1 MDINNTQYGILMS
14 SVTLVNTV
22 LPLFAG
28 GLTDDFQSSIGTI
41 RGTFLVSLVIFI
53 GSLMVTIGANLS
65 NFNIMLAGQ
74 VIYGLGDGIIVT
86 FQEAIL
92 SRWFRDKQLAIVV
105 GLMLCVARLTKFV
118 AKLICYPLVNAAG
131 TLTRPIYVAM
141 VLCGMSVLTN
151 LVYWIAMVKA
161 GYSTLWGRELGL
173 PDSGYHIEFLE
184 EEDDE
189 KNKGKNKMQSKK
201 FEFRYVMLWY
211 LPSIFWMIPWLQ
223 ISMSSVLSSFD
234 DIATEYVQ
242 FRFSTTSVMAGYQS
256 SLTQAVP
263 IVAAPL
269 LGLYIHRY
277 GKRLYI
283 LIAGTVVLIL
293 ALTLL
298 AYTWVTPSVGMI
310 LVSSALALGPVGVL
324 SSTSSLLPAE
334 LAGIAVGLHKCSN
347 NIGTT
352 IIAIV
357 VGYIQD
363 LTYHDG
369 NSADDQTDLLHEY
382 EQVMI
387 FYLVIAGLGLCLSI
401 LFWYMNKA
409 YLNNWLQVNRAER
422 EKRLQLVK
430 DTAAAL
436 EESSTNEKVL
446 AYGEK
451 EQEEEEK
458 QEKKKREHQNALK
471 FIGSQLR
478 PKKSYIYFGFWL
490 FWLLVAWVVFFTFAL
505 MPIYLDYDDD
515 YDDGF

>member
-14 SVTLVNTV
+14 SVTLVNTI

-28 GLTDDFQSSIGTI
+28 GFIDDFHSSIGTI
-41 RGTFLVSLVIFI
+41 RGTLVVSIIIFI
-53 GSLMVTIGANLS
+53 GSLMVTIGANMA

-105 GLMLCVARLTKFV
+105 GLMLCVARLAKFV

-131 TLTRPIYVAM
+131 TFTEPIYVAM
-141 VLCGMSVLTN
+141 VLCGVSVVTN
-151 LVYWIAMVKA
+151 FIYGLAMWKA
-161 GYSTLWGRELGL
+161 GYATIFGKELSQ
-173 PDSGYHIEFLE
+173 PNSGYHIEFVSAVV
-184 EEDDE
+184 EDDE
-189 KNKGKNKMQSKK
+189 ETKKGKRHQQKK
-201 FEFRYVMLWY
+201 GFQFKYSMLLY

-234 DIATEYVQ
+234 DISTEYVQ

-263 IVAAPL
+263 IIAAPL
-269 LGLYIHRY
+269 LGLYIHQY

-283 LIAGTVVLIL
+283 LFAGTIVLIL
-293 ALTLL
+293 ALLLL

-310 LVSSALALGPVGVL
+310 LISLALSLGPVAIM
-324 SSTSSLLPAE
+324 SSTSFLLPSE
-334 LAGIAVGLHKCSN
+334 LAGIGVGLHKCSN

-352 IIAIV
+352 IIAII

-369 NSADDQTDLLHEY
+369 NAADDQTDLLHEY

-387 FYLVIAGLGLCLSI
+387 FYLVVAGIGLLLSCI
-401 LFWYMNKA
+401 FWYMDKK
-409 YLNNWLQVNRAER
+409 YLNNWLQINRIER
-422 EKRLQLVK
+422 EQRLLDV
-430 DTAAAL
+430 
-436 EESSTNEKVL
+436 
-446 AYGEK
+446 
-451 EQEEEEK
+451 
-458 QEKKKREHQNALK
+458 REHSPSKKQQVGYNSEEDDPTAKSTYQNALK
-471 FIGSQLR
+471 YIGSQLR
-478 PKKSYIYFGFWL
+478 STKSYLYLGIWSS
-490 FWLLVAWVVFFTFAL
+490 WSLVAWVVFFTFAL
-505 MPIYLDYDDD
+505 MPIYEDYGDDYDDD
-515 YDDGF
+515 F